1 VRSHMLPSP
10 KSGAGSGILE
20 KALNWRVVNM
30 TELDLA
36 WIDTEPGKSVDS
48 EPILG
53 RGIQI
58 AVVSQGV
65 RVILLIILPRRD
77 GLTV

>member
-1 VRSHMLPSP
+1 MLPSP

-20 KALNWRVVNM
+20 K
-30 TELDLA
+30 ELDLA

-65 RVILLIILPRRD
+65 RVILLIIMPRRD